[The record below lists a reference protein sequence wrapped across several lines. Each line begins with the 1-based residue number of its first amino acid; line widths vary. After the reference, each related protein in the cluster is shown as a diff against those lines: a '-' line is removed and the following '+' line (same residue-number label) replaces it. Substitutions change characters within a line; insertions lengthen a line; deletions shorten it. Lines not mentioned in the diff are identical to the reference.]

1 MKPEDDFDGGAAL
14 PTPWP
19 ASPPA
24 LDAAYRQL
32 SADLMQQTVPPMA
45 DHVRHALALRAA
57 SGQAVPA
64 SAAAAAPAAVHATPA
79 GRSGSAAGRWR
90 RWAAWGFSGAALC
103 ALALIGS
110 VLLLLLSP
118 KDTPELAMQQAGSGF
133 VTVASPER
141 WQQLLREDAVA
152 SAWLVPT
159 EMPRERLAA
168 LGLPFDP
175 ARAGERISAEL
186 LMHPSGEVLAVRVLS
201 P

>member
-1 MKPEDDFDGGAAL
+1 MKIDDEFNGGPPL
-14 PTPWP
+14 PAP
-19 ASPPA
+19 SPA
-24 LDAAYRQL
+24 LAAAYQQL
-32 SADLMQQTVPPMA
+32 SAGLTGEPVPQMA
-45 DHVRHALALRAA
+45 DRVRHALALQAA
-57 SGQAVPA
+57 ATTAGA
-64 SAAAAAPAAVHATPA
+64 SA
-79 GRSGSAAGRWR
+79 SAAGRPSAPQADARPRWR
-90 RWAAWGFSGAALC
+90 RWVAWGLSGAALC

-118 KDTPELAMQQAGSGF
+118 QDSPELAGSQAGSGF
-133 VTVASPER
+133 VTVASAER

-175 ARAGERISAEL
+175 ARAGDRVSAEL